1 MRHFWSDT
9 SIKQYTKWNKP
20 KNVWPNKGRYIFLRC
35 NVHFVTEFSV
45 ASRTGILF
53 FAFFWRAK
61 AWSARISLTWKTRKD
76 NVCHSVQAT
85 YYSVAPV
92 FIAPYLPQLGKWYN
106 VTKPPP
112 LSGHFLSCSII
123 HDTFKSGE
131 KSTYRI
137 LKQWILLNQS
147 WQIITKS
154 LAQLNQ
160 LTCLWR
166 VLYSYWIP
174 HFAGHTVW
182 LCAGVMCSANFMHAK
197 LVHCTTGF

>member
-1 MRHFWSDT
+1 M
-9 SIKQYTKWNKP
+9 KQTE
-20 KNVWPNKGRYIFLRC
+20 NVWPNKGRYIFLRC

-92 FIAPYLPQLGKWYN
+92 FIAPYLPQLRKWYN

-137 LKQWILLNQS
+137 LKSWILLNQS

-160 LTCLWR
+160 LPWLWR

-174 HFAGHTVW
+174 HFAETRS
-182 LCAGVMCSANFMHAK
+182 LVMCSANFMHAK

>member
-53 FAFFWRAK
+53 FAFFWWAK

-92 FIAPYLPQLGKWYN
+92 FIAPYLPQLRKWYN

-123 HDTFKSGE
+123 HDTFKGRE

-147 WQIITKS
+147 WQVITKS

-160 LTCLWR
+160 LPCLWR

-174 HFAGHTVW
+174 HFAGTRS
-182 LCAGVMCSANFMHAK
+182 LVMCSENFMHAK
-197 LVHCTTGF
+197 LLHCTTDF

>member
-9 SIKQYTKWNKP
+9 SIKQYTKWNKL

-92 FIAPYLPQLGKWYN
+92 FIAPYLPQLRKWYN

-123 HDTFKSGE
+123 HDTLIQEWRKIYISYFKTVDTP
-131 KSTYRI
+131 KS
-137 LKQWILLNQS
+137 K
-147 WQIITKS
+147 
-154 LAQLNQ
+154 LAN
-160 LTCLWR
+160 R
-166 VLYSYWIP
+166 NKVSR
-174 HFAGHTVW
+174 
-182 LCAGVMCSANFMHAK
+182 SA
-197 LVHCTTGF
+197 